1 MALNIKN
8 PETEKLARELA
19 RRRGQGITEAVTA
32 VLRREVERE
41 RKKPRRDDKEKFHR
55 DIEEI
60 VQRVKQLPVL
70 DDRTDDEILGYNEHG
85 HFD

>member
-19 RRRGQGITEAVTA
+19 RRRGQGITEAVTD

-41 RKKPRRDDKEKFHR
+41 RKKPLRENKEKFHR

-60 VQRVKQLPVL
+60 VQRFNQLPIL
-70 DDRTDDEILGYNEHG
+70 DDRTDDEILGYNERG

>member
-19 RRRGQGITEAVTA
+19 RRRGQGITEAVTD

-41 RKKPRRDDKEKFHR
+41 RRKPRHDDIEKR
-55 DIEEI
+55 LRRIEEI
-60 VQRVKQLPVL
+60 VEEVKKLPVL
-70 DDRTDDEILGYNEHG
+70 DDRTPDEIIGYNDQG

>member
-8 PETEKLARELA
+8 PETERLARELA
-19 RRRGQGITEAVTA
+19 RRRGQGITEAVTD

-41 RKKPRRDDKEKFHR
+41 RRKPRRDDKEKFHR
-55 DIEEI
+55 DIDEI
-60 VQRVKQLPVL
+60 VQRFNELPVL
-70 DDRTDDEILGYNEHG
+70 DDRSPDEIIGYNEHG